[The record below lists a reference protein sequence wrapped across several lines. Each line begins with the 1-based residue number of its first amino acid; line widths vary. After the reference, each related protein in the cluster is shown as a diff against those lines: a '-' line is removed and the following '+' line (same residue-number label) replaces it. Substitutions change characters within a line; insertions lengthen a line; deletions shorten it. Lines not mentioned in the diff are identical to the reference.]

1 MTRDLETHDIVL
13 AAALKTLGYQ
23 LSTIEK
29 IGNRGIFHFSDVDSS
44 AITDY
49 DLGRLLV
56 EPATFNA
63 AIKSLTTASRRTL

>member
-29 IGNRGIFHFSDVDSS
+29 IGNRGIFHFSNIDASV
-44 AITDY
+44 ITDY

-56 EPATFNA
+56 EPVSFNA
-63 AIKSLTTASRRTL
+63 AIKSLTTASRRTI